1 MSNPTSR
8 RGNAASGRRNRN
20 RNQGGEYNAR
30 FAGEIFAHLNN
41 PADGP
46 TARKQTSEVAWKRP
60 PSSSIRAEVSV

>member
-1 MSNPTSR
+1 MSNPTGS
-8 RGNAASGRRNRN
+8 SGRRNRN
-20 RNQGGEYNAR
+20 RSDSGWVSR